1 MSLAVLADAPGPRGR
16 RRQRIGGVLGVA
28 LALLVLGVVVWR
40 LWDRGQFAADK
51 WDPFADPDIQRGIAK
66 GVVATLRVAFFS
78 VLLALGLGALLAVG
92 RLSERAWV
100 RAPVVTFIEFFRAI
114 PLLLLILFLFLGFGG
129 TLGTFWSLVL
139 ALTLYNGSVLAEIFR
154 AGILAVPRG
163 QSEAAYAI
171 GLRKSQVMSL
181 VLVPQAVRTMLPAI
195 TSQCVVA
202 LKDSALGFVIGYQEL
217 TRTGRQIYDGYFNI
231 IPTALVIAA
240 IYIVINYTLSKLAE
254 WLERRQARRFG
265 AKAVQQV
272 EAATDIH

>member
-1 MSLAVLADAPGPRGR
+1 MSLAVLADAPGPRAR
-16 RRQRIGGVLGVA
+16 HRQRIGGALGVGLA
-28 LALLVLGVVVWR
+28 VLVLALVVWR
-40 LWDRGQFAADK
+40 LWSRGQFDANK
-51 WDPFADPDIQRGIAK
+51 WDPFADPDIQRGIAQ

-78 VLLALGLGALLAVG
+78 VLLALGVGALLAVG
-92 RLSERAWV
+92 RLSERAFV
-100 RAPVVTFIEFFRAI
+100 RAPVVAFIEFFRAV
-114 PLLLLILFLFLGFGG
+114 PLLLLILFLFIGFGD
-129 TLGTFWSLVL
+129 TLGAFWSLVL
-139 ALTLYNGSVLAEIFR
+139 ALILYNGSVLAEIFR

-171 GLRKSQVMSL
+171 GLRKSQVMTL

-217 TRTGRQIYDGYFNI
+217 TRTGRLIYDGYFNI

-240 IYIVINYTLSKLAE
+240 VYIAINYTLSKLAE
-254 WLERRQARRFG
+254 WLERRQARQFG